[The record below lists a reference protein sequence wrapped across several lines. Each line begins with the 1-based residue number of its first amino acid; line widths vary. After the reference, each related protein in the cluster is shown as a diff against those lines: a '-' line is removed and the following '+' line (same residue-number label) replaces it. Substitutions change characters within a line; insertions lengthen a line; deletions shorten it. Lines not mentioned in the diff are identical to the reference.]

1 MVGFQSF
8 YLIVNFVPLSLH
20 ITNCAAILIAPYFLR
35 EKSFNFFEVG
45 GGGDDEQD
53 RVKPR
58 IVCSKLIS
66 LTTGLHVILDE
77 ECTFEVKVEKCTLG
91 VTKDFLK
98 AFSMYIASFYIFNIA
113 YPKSMEHT
121 LVFIQKCLLKLSDST
136 KTSSRVLSLI
146 AKLKKTV

>member
-8 YLIVNFVPLSLH
+8 YLIVNFVPLSLD

-35 EKSFNFFEVG
+35 EKA
-45 GGGDDEQD
+45 
-53 RVKPR
+53 
-58 IVCSKLIS
+58 CSKLIS

-113 YPKSMEHT
+113 YPKSMENTCSSFLT
-121 LVFIQKCLLKLSDST
+121 LLRHLVGS
-136 KTSSRVLSLI
+136 
-146 AKLKKTV
+146 